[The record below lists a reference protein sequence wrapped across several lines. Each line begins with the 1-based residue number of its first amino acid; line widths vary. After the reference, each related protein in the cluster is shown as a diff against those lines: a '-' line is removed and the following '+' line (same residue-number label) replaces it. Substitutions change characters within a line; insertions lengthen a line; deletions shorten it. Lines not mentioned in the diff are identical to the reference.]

1 MWLKFFCLLFSL
13 FFMVDN
19 LFATDKAI
27 NAAKDHFNKEKDLT
41 WLAIVGGVVAA
52 ILFFWLFNPSR
63 KNKKKK

>member
-1 MWLKFFCLLFSL
+1 MWIKFLCLLFSS
-13 FFMVDN
+13 FFIVDN

-52 ILFFWLFNPSR
+52 ILIFWLLNPSR
-63 KNKKKK
+63 KKKNK

>member
-1 MWLKFFCLLFSL
+1 
-13 FFMVDN
+13 MVDN

-52 ILFFWLFNPSR
+52 ILIFWLLNPSR
-63 KNKKKK
+63 KKKNK